1 MICLYE
7 IGIVGWNSRI
17 ASKHGATEIPTR
29 LSSREKWWVCSN
41 NEVDKCMKKCNKCG
55 EEKPIAEFNRRLT
68 RAQMQARGM
77 KGDVLMTISSKNCK
91 ACQPKRTPPSKK
103 TRKELHNMVVSGDI
117 GETRMTEI
125 LEERQRMA
133 RLVMSKARY
142 EAWVAKWRTQ
152 LRETLAPMNYE
163 IKKVRAQLRYA
174 EDTGQDAY
182 AGLLEKYQSILTRE
196 RGRMLIEFES
206 DPHKYK
212 NAKRNWWELV
222 SSFAIESLRDRWL
235 SIGREDREHMKVPEL
250 LARRRED

>member
-1 MICLYE
+1 
-7 IGIVGWNSRI
+7 VGWSSRI
-17 ASKHGATEIPTR
+17 LNEHGATEIPTR
-29 LSSREKWWVCSN
+29 LSSTEKWWVCSN

-55 EEKPIAEFNRRLT
+55 EEKPLAEFNRRLT

-117 GETRMTEI
+117 GETRVTEI

-133 RLVMSKARY
+133 KLVMSKARY
-142 EAWVAKWRTQ
+142 EAWVDKWRTQ
-152 LRETLAPMNYE
+152 LKATLDPMTYE
-163 IKKVRAQLRYA
+163 IKKVRAQRSYA
-174 EDTGQDAY
+174 EDTGQGEY
-182 AGLLEKYQSILTRE
+182 EGLLEKYLSILTRE
-196 RGRMLIEFES
+196 KNRIWMDFEAEPS
-206 DPHKYK
+206 KYK
-212 NAKRNWWELV
+212 KEKRNWWELV

-250 LARRRED
+250 LSRRRED